1 MIIMHIP
8 KDGNCLFRSL
18 ASFFQSP
25 EIDHHLIR
33 KMLVHYI
40 YQHPEAF
47 ETDILSEGYQ
57 SVDQY
62 CQHMSKPSTWGDG
75 TCLQCFT
82 MLFNVNVYL
91 CYAPQGQGQGA
102 RNNVGNNPAPTLIP
116 APQEGAPNLALLLT
130 QNHYDRILS
139 W

>member
-25 EIDHHLIR
+25 EIDHRLIR

-40 YQHPEAF
+40 FQHPEAF
-47 ETDILSEGYQ
+47 QTDILAEGYQ

-62 CQHMSKPSTWGDG
+62 CQHMSNPSTWGDG

-91 CYAPQGQGQGA
+91 CYAPQD
-102 RNNVGNNPAPTLIP
+102 RNNAGNEQAPTLIP
-116 APQEGAPNLALLLT
+116 APTEGAPNLALLLT

>member
-1 MIIMHIP
+1 MIILHIP

-40 YQHPEAF
+40 YQHPESF
-47 ETDILSEGYQ
+47 KTDILSEGYQ
-57 SVDQY
+57 SVDEY
-62 CQHMSKPSTWGDG
+62 CQHMSHPRTWGDG

-82 MLFNVNVYL
+82 MLFNVNVWL
-91 CYAPQGQGQGA
+91 CYAGGSNGA
-102 RNNVGNNPAPTLIP
+102 GPPTLIS
-116 APQEGAPNLALLLT
+116 APKEGAPNLALLLT
-130 QNHYDRILS
+130 NNHYDRILA
-139 W
+139 WE